1 MLELIRVKVADIFPL
16 EDEYGNKFLSRDYD
30 LPANKEYVSA
40 LAASF
45 GPSGEPDEQI
55 KLIRDGDVYRI
66 KAGNSRVMAMR
77 ELGTEECW
85 AVVDTDD
92 TVQSVLETVVR
103 TNTKKTYEPIE
114 RSRFEQQL
122 LLFGDDRYVS
132 DVSQIGIEDVA
143 RMRRGRQIAGE
154 KAETYTLDR
163 LFAIGE
169 FEGDDQAVKTIEA
182 AADSNIAGVVA
193 RLRREREQNELREA
207 FKSKAEACHI
217 AISANVYKDSPG
229 AKYIMTCDD
238 PENMM
243 ADYMAAA
250 AEHTGVVGYLQTTW
264 MGIQMSFYGVPILDA
279 DAERAAAEEKEAL
292 DSANAQAKALDG
304 NIKEWIAGKLQSDS
318 DISEEL
324 PNLYRIMEEQ
334 AKDSYIYEDALGEFP
349 FLEGAPLSKID
360 FAMMLLQWQTEIA
373 CIHRICALGA
383 KAAWQKNEVHLAVEC
398 LDAYAS
404 DGWVPPEGSEDFI
417 AKIRAIASEDGG
429 E

>member
-207 FKSKAEACHI
+207 FKSKAEVCHI
-217 AISANVYKDSPG
+217 AISANVYEDSPG
-229 AKYIMTCDD
+229 ARYIMTCED

-250 AEHTGVVGYLQTTW
+250 AGHTGVVASLQTTW

-324 PNLYRIMEEQ
+324 PNLYRIMDER
-334 AKDSYIYEDALGEFP
+334 AKDSYFYEDALDEFP
-349 FLEGAPLSKID
+349 FLEGTPLSKMD
-360 FAMMLLQWQTEIA
+360 FAQMLIQWQMELVRID
-373 CIHRICALGA
+373 RICAFGA
-383 KAAWQKNEVHLAVEC
+383 KAAWQKTDVRQAVEC
-398 LDAYAS
+398 LEAYAS

>member
-1 MLELIRVKVADIFPL
+1 MLELVRVKVADIFPL
-16 EDEYGNKFLSRDYD
+16 EDEYGNRFLSRDYD
-30 LPANKEYVSA
+30 LPANKDYVKR

-103 TNTKKTYEPIE
+103 TNTKKAYEPVE

-122 LLFGDDRYVS
+122 LLFGDDKYVS

-154 KAETYTLDR
+154 KVVTYTLDR

-169 FEGDDQAVKTIEA
+169 FEGDEQAVKRIEE
-182 AADSNIAGVVA
+182 AADSNIVDVVQ
-193 RLRREREQNELREA
+193 RLRLEREQNELKRA
-207 FKSKAEACHI
+207 FEEKAAACHI
-217 AISANVYKDSPG
+217 EVSANVVSYNPD
-229 AKYIMTCDD
+229 ARYILTCDD
-238 PENMM
+238 PDNIM

-250 AEHTGVVGYLQTTW
+250 AEHTDVVGHIQTTW
-264 MGIQMSFYGVPILDA
+264 MGVQMAFYGIPMPDA
-279 DAERAAAEEKEAL
+279 EAERAAAEEKEAL
-292 DSANAQAKALDG
+292 DSARAQAKALDEH
-304 NIKEWIAGKLQSDS
+304 IKGWIAGKLQSDS

-324 PNLYRIMEEQ
+324 PNLYRIMEERG
-334 AKDSYIYEDALGEFP
+334 KDSYLFDDALDEFP
-349 FLEGAPLSKID
+349 FLAGTPLSKID
-360 FAMMLLQWQTEIA
+360 FAQLLLQWQTEIVQVD
-373 CIHRICALGA
+373 RIYALGA
-383 KAAWQKNEVHLAVEC
+383 KAAWQRNSVIEAVEC

-404 DGWVPPEGSEDFI
+404 DGWVPPDGSEGFI
-417 AKIRAIASEDGG
+417 AKLGAIASGDDG